1 MMTKFRRMM
10 TVLMLAALLLGTLVP
25 AMAADKQP
33 LIGIV
38 QIAVH
43 PALDAARE
51 GFLKALEENGLVD
64 GEQVVIDYR
73 NAQGSQDLLGSIAD
87 HFIAQEADMVLAIA
101 TPSAQAL
108 AGKTKKIPILATAV
122 TDYVEAG
129 LAESKEKPGFNISGT
144 TDMNPIPEQIALIQQ
159 MAPDTKSVGLIYSAS
174 EANSVLQA
182 RWAREV
188 IEAAG
193 MQYVEVTVNST
204 NDVEQAAQ
212 SIMERCDV
220 LYIPTDNT
228 VASSLPIVHKEA
240 VKRKMPIFCSEA
252 GQVLNGGTATLGI
265 DYWKLGYQT
274 GLMALKVL
282 AGEDISAMPIQAQSE
297 FEYTIN
303 RTMCEAIGLAIPEE
317 LLPFA
322 IDVE

>member
-1 MMTKFRRMM
+1 MSRR
-10 TVLMLAALLLGTLVP
+10 TLVSVLVP
-25 AMAADKQP
+25 ALAESKKP
-33 LIGIV
+33 LIGIA

-51 GFLKALEENGLVD
+51 GFLKALEDNGLKD

-73 NAQGSQDLLGSIAD
+73 NAQGSQDILGSIAD
-87 HFIAQEADMVLAIA
+87 HFIAQNVDLVLAIA
-101 TPSAQAL
+101 TPTAQAL
-108 AGKTKKIPILATAV
+108 AGKTKRIPILATAV

-144 TDMNPIPEQIALIQQ
+144 TDMNPIPEQIALIKH
-159 MAPDTKSVGLIYSAS
+159 MAPETKTVGLIYSAS

-182 RWAREV
+182 KLARQE

-193 MQYVEVTVNST
+193 MQYAEVTVNST

-212 SIMERCDV
+212 SILERVDA

-228 VASSLPIVHKEA
+228 VASSIAIVHKEA
-240 VKRKMPIFCSEA
+240 VKRKVPIFCSEA
-252 GQVLNGGTATLGI
+252 GQVEGGGTATHGI
-265 DYWKLGYQT
+265 SYYKLGYQT

-282 AGEDISAMPIQAQSE
+282 EGADISTMPIEAQSE
-297 FEYTIN
+297 YEYLIN
-303 RTMCEAIGLAIPEE
+303 KTMCEAIGLTIPED

-322 IDVE
+322 VEIN

>member
-1 MMTKFRRMM
+1 MTKLKRILI
-10 TVLMLAALLLGTLVP
+10 VLMLAALLLGALVP
-25 AMAADKQP
+25 AMAEGKKP

-51 GFLKALEENGLVD
+51 GFLKALEDNGIVD
-64 GEQVVIDYR
+64 GAQVVIDYR

-87 HFIAQEADMVLAIA
+87 HFIAQEADLVLAIA

-122 TDYVEAG
+122 TDFVESG
-129 LAESKEKPGFNISGT
+129 LAESKEKPGFNVSGT
-144 TDMNPIPEQIALIQQ
+144 TDMNPIKEQIELIQM

-182 RWAREV
+182 KLARAL

-212 SIMERCDV
+212 SIVERVDA

-240 VKRKMPIFCSEA
+240 LKRRMPIFCSEA

-282 AGEDISAMPIQAQSE
+282 AGEAVSSMPIEAQSE

-303 RTMCEAIGLAIPEE
+303 KTMCEEIGLAIPEE

-322 IDVE
+322 IEVK